1 MLKFLVTLV
10 LLVCLTSIISAQT
23 RSASAKW
30 LNGTWEGTGYQTD
43 TNETWTMK
51 LTIRGGHYQIEYPS
65 LKCSGRW
72 IPLGSLSLD
81 QNRARFIEKITLG
94 IETCTNNGNVVIER
108 LNRRQV
114 AYRYS
119 NRGSR
124 QITASAILNQRN
136 KSIANRK

>member
-1 MLKFLVTLV
+1 MLKSLATLI
-10 LLVCLTSIISAQT
+10 LLVSLTSILSAVSTQGK
-23 RSASAKW
+23 SASAKW

-51 LTIRGGHYQIEYPS
+51 LTVRDRHYRIEYPS

-72 IPLGSLSLD
+72 VPLSLN
-81 QNRARFIEKITLG
+81 QSHARFVEKITVG
-94 IETCTNNGNVVIER
+94 IETCTDNGNVVIER
-108 LNRRQV
+108 LSRRQI

-124 QITASAILNQRN
+124 QVTASAILN
-136 KSIANRK
+136 RKK